1 VTKESKADAHYRTG
15 SAARHCSLC
24 TMWRPP
30 ASCTKVAGAI
40 SPEALC
46 NYFEKKPSV
55 AANIR
60 DLMRRK

>member
-1 VTKESKADAHYRTG
+1 MTKASKAEARYRTG

-30 ASCTKVAGAI
+30 ASCTKVAGDI
-40 SPEALC
+40 SPQGLC
-46 NYFEKKPSV
+46 DYFEKKPSV

-60 DLMRRK
+60 DLMARR